1 MISFLKRIFV
11 GGWQGFT
18 RNSVASLTTIV
29 VMVIAICLITSLFLL
44 QKTTQFTITILEEKI
59 SLLVYFR
66 KEVPEEE
73 ILTIKRELVIIP
85 AIREVEYVSE
95 QEALEVFTQRHR
107 ENPIIMESLAMIGFN
122 PLMAHLNIK
131 TKTPDQYE
139 KVADFLEKAPFAGLI
154 DRINFLQVEPVI
166 KNVQQISVGLTN
178 LGVILSLIFVLI
190 AILVTFNT
198 TKLAILNLEKEIGIM
213 RLVGASNWFIRGPLI
228 IQGVISGVLATI
240 ISLAI
245 FALLL
250 FFLSPRIEIF
260 LPGLNLFGFFAASFF
275 QIVLT
280 QLAIGVGLGIV
291 SSAIAIRKYLAV

>member
-1 MISFLKRIFV
+1 
-11 GGWQGFT
+11 
-18 RNSVASLTTIV
+18 
-29 VMVIAICLITSLFLL
+29 MVIAICLITSLFLL